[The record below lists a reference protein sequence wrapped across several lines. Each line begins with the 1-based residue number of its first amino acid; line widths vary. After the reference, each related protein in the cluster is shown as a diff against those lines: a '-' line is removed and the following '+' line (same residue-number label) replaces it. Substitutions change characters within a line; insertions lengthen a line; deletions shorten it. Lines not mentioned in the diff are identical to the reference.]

1 MKIRKGFTLIELLI
15 VIAIIGTLAVLF
27 VPRFLDAPSKSR
39 DAERVTH
46 LTQIRSAIVQAQLD
60 GADVPDQAGC
70 AQVVVNEAA
79 VVAALG
85 GEVPLDPDPAGD
97 NTISAGGKDCEEGGY
112 LYLPDPGV
120 DGIYA
125 FGLYA
130 KLENFGQGNVDC
142 EALAGDAVDLSDK
155 PDADDGSDSCYAMLV
170 N

>member
-60 GADVPDQAGC
+60 GADVPAGEDC
-70 AQVVVNEAA
+70 AQTLINAPEVL
-79 VVAALG
+79 AALG

-97 NTISAGGKDCEEGGY
+97 NEVDANGVTCEGGY
-112 LYLPDPGV
+112 TYISDPDGN
-120 DGIYA
+120 GTYA

-130 KLENFGQGNVDC
+130 KLENLGQGNVDC
-142 EALAGDAVDLSDK
+142 EALAQDAVDLSDK
-155 PDADDGSDSCYAMLV
+155 PDLEDGSDSCYAMLV